1 MERNRLILLALG
13 AQAIWLAGI
22 LGAPYAASIGYDG
35 VAERLYAAYRPF
47 CHQKAERSLFIFGGQ
62 MTVCA
67 RCFGIYAGT
76 VIGSVAAA
84 IVVIIRGEV
93 RLVNIRVVGVSL
105 FPLAVDGLTQLAG
118 LRESSTPLRMAT
130 GLLFGSVFAYY
141 FLPLVI
147 SRLERSS

>member
-67 RCFGIYAGT
+67 RCFGIYAGAF
-76 VIGSVAAA
+76 VGSLAAAIAIKKRDEARAISIYYVAAA
-84 IVVIIRGEV
+84 
-93 RLVNIRVVGVSL
+93 LL
-105 FPLAVDGLTQLAG
+105 PLAIDGVTQLMG
-118 LRESSTPLRMAT
+118 LRGSSEPLRLAT